1 MSAQERAD
9 GAEPKVELRAWVA
22 VIGGVFGCFMAGMNV
37 HVTNASLP
45 DIRGSLGA
53 TFEEGS
59 WITTAYLVAEIIVIP
74 LTGWLVSAFS
84 MRRVLIVGTTGFLLF
99 SVACSLAPTIGAM
112 IAARALQG
120 AFGGVLIPLSFQL
133 IATELPLSRR
143 PLGMALFA
151 VAKDRKSV
159 V

>member
-84 MRRVLIVGTTGFLLF
+84 MRRVLIVGTTGF
-99 SVACSLAPTIGAM
+99 
-112 IAARALQG
+112 
-120 AFGGVLIPLSFQL
+120 
-133 IATELPLSRR
+133 
-143 PLGMALFA
+143 
-151 VAKDRKSV
+151 
-159 V
+159 